1 MPTNRTQWL
10 WPASLLAASWLATGP
25 AGALV
30 VLGALALAV
39 GSRRLFPSLGGPVLC
54 AVAVLL
60 EFAVLSVSALALPV
74 VADGVLTQRSAL
86 VVLAVPLLAAA
97 ALGLVSLRATR
108 RRTSDHATTGIT
120 SGHSAINLAPL
131 AAFLAAWVVGTRGG
145 GYATA
150 WAMSGDSRNHVELIW
165 QVIAHRGVTPDDLSG
180 YPLMTDAV
188 AAFLAAA
195 TGRAGLAPGQLL
207 IHDATALSSAYLL
220 SAAALAALFAAALLE
235 TVNATSA
242 PETSRRWAT
251 VIVSATLG
259 GLLVT
264 TALVTGTGL
273 YGGALSA
280 YGAAA
285 LGMAVVVLALRA
297 MTRPS
302 AITLL
307 LVAAGGP
314 LLLTTWPVIAL
325 LVPPLVVLLAVRG
338 SLARPRPTLWW
349 PALVGAGVLAA
360 APYVV
365 FFAKRAQFRSWL
377 VAPGT
382 VVGPSPWFFL
392 VLILVAVGL
401 AATGRHWSRTAMA
414 VPLTVLLVGAVV
426 IWRLATL
433 GPGPMTLTYY
443 TTKTLWLVESFAVW
457 DLFVPVVAATIASEA
472 TARARWRASSA
483 AVVGSAALLAAIGL
497 VTPLT
502 NPARSA
508 WNGWN
513 QPRAAGIAA
522 LERVADAGAPFVF
535 WHWTD
540 GGSQVADGKRI
551 DRNLNDRILNF
562 WSAALLDHQSPV
574 ASHDPALLPG
584 GMITWAVNAYGK
596 MDQLCVLAKA
606 VPGLVVV
613 TQDRSL
619 PRDFRAE
626 CAGPSPT
633 FQVGPRS

>member
-1 MPTNRTQWL
+1 MPTNPTQWL
-10 WPASLLAASWLATGP
+10 CPASLLATSWLATGA

-30 VLGALALAV
+30 VLGALALAL
-39 GSRRLFPSLGGPVLC
+39 GCRRLVPSLGGPALC

-60 EFAVLSVSALALPV
+60 EFALLSLSALALPV
-74 VADGVLTQRSAL
+74 AASGVLTQRSAL
-86 VVLAVPLLAAA
+86 VVLALPVLAGA
-97 ALGLVSLRATR
+97 ALGLVSMRATG
-108 RRTSDHATTGIT
+108 RRTSDHANGT
-120 SGHSAINLAPL
+120 SSASPAINLAPV
-131 AAFLAAWVVGTRGG
+131 AVFLAARLVGARGS

-165 QVIAHRGVTPDDLSG
+165 QVIAHGGVTPDDLSA

-195 TGRAGLAPGQLL
+195 GGRAGLAPGQLL
-207 IHDATALSSAYLL
+207 IHDATALSSVYLL

-235 TVNATSA
+235 TVTATSA
-242 PETSRRWAT
+242 PEASRRRAT

-285 LGMAVVVLALRA
+285 VGMAVVVLALRA
-297 MTRPS
+297 MTHPS
-302 AITLL
+302 AITML

-325 LVPPLVVLLAVRG
+325 LVPPLVVLVAVRG
-338 SLARPRPTLWW
+338 SLTRPRPALWS
-349 PALVGAGVLAA
+349 PALVGSAALAA
-360 APYVV
+360 APYIV

-377 VAPGT
+377 VTPGT
-382 VVGPSPWFFL
+382 VVGPSPWFLL
-392 VLILVAVGL
+392 VLILVTAGL
-401 AATGRHWSRTAMA
+401 AATGRHWSRPAMA
-414 VPLTVLLVGAVV
+414 VPLTLVLVGAVV
-426 IWRLATL
+426 IWQLAAL
-433 GPGPMTLTYY
+433 GPGPTTLTYY
-443 TTKTLWLVESFAVW
+443 ATKTLWLVESFAVW
-457 DLFVPVVAATIASEA
+457 VLFVPVVAATAASQA
-472 TARARWRASSA
+472 TARSKWRAISA
-483 AVVGSAALLAAIGL
+483 AVVGSVALLACIAL

-513 QPRAAGIAA
+513 QPRAAGIAT
-522 LERVADAGAPFVF
+522 LERVADAGAPVVF

-540 GGSQVADGKRI
+540 GGSQVADGRRI

-562 WSAALLDHQSPV
+562 WSAVLLDRQTPAPSY
-574 ASHDPALLPG
+574 DPALLPG
-584 GMITWAVNAYGK
+584 GMVAWAVNAYGQL
-596 MDQLCVLAKA
+596 DQLCVLAKA
-606 VPGLVVV
+606 VPGLVVI

-619 PRDFRAE
+619 RTEFTQS
-626 CAGPSPT
+626 CLGPSPN
-633 FQVGPRS
+633 FRVGSGS